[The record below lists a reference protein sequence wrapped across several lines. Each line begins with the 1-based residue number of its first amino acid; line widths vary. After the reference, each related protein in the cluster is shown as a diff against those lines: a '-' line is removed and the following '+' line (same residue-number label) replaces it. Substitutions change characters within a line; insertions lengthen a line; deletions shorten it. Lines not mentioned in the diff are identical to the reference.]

1 MRYMLHDG
9 IARRMFIILL
19 SAGDRCACRSI
30 YCFYWR
36 RRANSYFENCT
47 RERLPRDRQ
56 LVGFVWSTS
65 IGRNLN
71 VISHKSQRVI
81 AVVVTNLMVPRMQ
94 PKMYNNHIWADKW
107 RSSAYDENRSCV
119 HATTQWFQMEIGEP
133 NEKDAS
139 GTKPGPFRFYLL
151 WKPNQQNFSIR
162 CWFVCY
168 LCVWTPLWLS
178 WAPST
183 YRCTTFVHLI
193 SSREW
198 NWNLPHVQIK
208 TD

>member
-56 LVGFVWSTS
+56 LVGLVWSTS

-107 RSSAYDENRSCV
+107 RSSAYDENRSFV
-119 HATTQWFQMEIGEP
+119 HATTQWFQMENQMRRMRAARSRAHFDFIFCENRISRIFP
-133 NEKDAS
+133 FDA
-139 GTKPGPFRFYLL
+139 G
-151 WKPNQQNFSIR
+151 
-162 CWFVCY
+162 
-168 LCVWTPLWLS
+168 LCVIYVSGRL
-178 WAPST
+178 
-183 YRCTTFVHLI
+183 FG
-193 SSREW
+193 SRGHR
-198 NWNLPHVQIK
+198 PRIGAQRSF
-208 TD
+208 T